1 MSSKKALILGI
12 LLLVPLLVFIFV
24 GSFGEH
30 HFTLKTLFPKTDE
43 EGEVLFD
50 EKGDTLF
57 HQVPGFAF
65 TSQQG
70 ERVTQQ
76 DLENKIYVT
85 NFFFASCPDVCK
97 KMSSQLSRVQEA
109 FADNPSVNIVSL
121 TVNPE
126 NDSPEVLAEYASM
139 YGADPKKWIFLTGN
153 REEIYTLAQ
162 QGFYLPVQQVEG
174 QQDFIHSEKFMLV
187 DKNQHIRGQYDG
199 TDPVEVD
206 RLITEINV
214 LLDEYSKSK

>member
-1 MSSKKALILGI
+1 M
-12 LLLVPLLVFIFV
+12 
-24 GSFGEH
+24 
-30 HFTLKTLFPKTDE
+30 FPKTDE